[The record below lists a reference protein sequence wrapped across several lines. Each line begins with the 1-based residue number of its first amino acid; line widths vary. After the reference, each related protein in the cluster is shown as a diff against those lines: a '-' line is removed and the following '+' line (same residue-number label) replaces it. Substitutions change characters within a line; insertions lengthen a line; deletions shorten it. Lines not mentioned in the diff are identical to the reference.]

1 MKKGNVLSLISF
13 FGVWEVVGQ
22 WQLVDPLFL
31 PAPTVI
37 LAEAWKLTC
46 SGELFTHISVSLYR
60 AGMGYGLGAL
70 IGVGLGVIVGWSRR
84 LEEYVDPLIEMIRPI
99 SPIALLPL
107 MILWFGMGNSSKV
120 IIIFK
125 ASLFPILLN
134 TIAGVKGVDIK
145 LIQAAKTLG
154 ANQRQVFCK
163 IILPASLPMVLTGLR
178 ISTALA
184 MLAIVGVEM
193 LAAESGL
200 GYLLVEAERV
210 FDTPKM
216 FVGLLV
222 LGILGYL
229 WDRLVR
235 FAQNRILLWH
245 RQTTLEG
252 EI

>member
-1 MKKGNVLSLISF
+1 MKKGNILSPFAFL
-13 FGVWEVVGQ
+13 GVWELIGQ

-31 PAPTVI
+31 PAPSAI

-60 AGMGYGLGAL
+60 VGMGYGLGAL
-70 IGVGLGVIVGWSRR
+70 IGVGLGILVGLSRR
-84 LEEYVDPLIEMIRPI
+84 LEEYIVPLIEMIRPI
-99 SPIALLPL
+99 SPLALLPL
-107 MILWFGMGNSSKV
+107 MILWFGMGNGSKV

-154 ANQRQVFCK
+154 ANQRQVFSK
-163 IILPASLPMVLTGLR
+163 VVLPASLPTILTGLR

-193 LAAESGL
+193 LAANSGL
-200 GYLLVEAERV
+200 GYLLVEAEHV

-222 LGILGYL
+222 LGMIGYL
-229 WDRLVR
+229 WDRLAR
-235 FAQNRILLWH
+235 LAQNRILVWH
-245 RQTTLEG
+245 KQTTLEG
-252 EI
+252 KI

>member
-1 MKKGNVLSLISF
+1 MKKGSILSLIAF
-13 FGVWEVVGQ
+13 FSIWEIIGQ
-22 WQLVDPLFL
+22 WELVDPLFL
-31 PAPTVI
+31 PAPTAI
-37 LAEAWKLTC
+37 LAEGWKLTL

-60 AGMGYGLGAL
+60 VGMGYGLGAL
-70 IGVGLGVIVGWSRR
+70 VGVGLGILVGWYKV

-99 SPIALLPL
+99 SPLALLPL
-107 MILWFGMGNSSKV
+107 MILWFGMGNGSKV

-154 ANQRQVFCK
+154 ANQRQVFSK
-163 IILPASLPMVLTGLR
+163 VVLPASLPTILTGLR

-200 GYLLVEAERV
+200 GFLLVEAENV

-229 WDRLVR
+229 WDRLARV
-235 FAQNRILLWH
+235 AQKRILVWH
-245 RQTTLEG
+245 KEVTLEG
-252 EI
+252 KV

>member
-1 MKKGNVLSLISF
+1 MKKGSILSLVGF
-13 FGVWEVVGQ
+13 FGTWEIIGQWEV
-22 WQLVDPLFL
+22 VDPLFL
-31 PAPTVI
+31 PAPTAI
-37 LAEAWKLTC
+37 LAEAWKLTL

-60 AGMGYGLGAL
+60 VGMGYGLGAL
-70 IGVGLGVIVGWSRR
+70 VGVGLGLLVGWYKGV
-84 LEEYVDPLIEMIRPI
+84 EEYVDPLIEMIRPI
-99 SPIALLPL
+99 SPLALLPL
-107 MILWFGMGNSSKV
+107 MILWFGMGNGSKV

-154 ANQRQVFCK
+154 ANQRQVFSK
-163 IILPASLPMVLTGLR
+163 VILPASLPTILTGLR

-200 GYLLVEAERV
+200 GFLLVEAEHV

-229 WDRLVR
+229 WDRLARV
-235 FAQNRILLWH
+235 AQKRILVWH
-245 RQTTLEG
+245 KEVTLEG
-252 EI
+252 KV

>member
-1 MKKGNVLSLISF
+1 MKRGNLLSPIAF
-13 FGVWEVVGQ
+13 FGLWELVGQ
-22 WQLVDPLFL
+22 MELVDPLFL
-31 PAPTVI
+31 PAPSAI

-46 SGELFTHISVSLYR
+46 SGELMIHIGTSMYR

-70 IGVGLGVIVGWSRR
+70 IGVGLGILVGWSKK
-84 LEEYVDPLIEMIRPI
+84 LEEYIDPLIEMIRPI
-99 SPIALLPL
+99 SPLALLPL
-107 MILWFGMGNSSKV
+107 MILWFGIGNSSKV

-145 LIQAAKTLG
+145 LIQAARTLG
-154 ANQRQVFCK
+154 ANPRQVFYRVV
-163 IILPASLPMVLTGLR
+163 LPASLPTILTGLR

-216 FVGLLV
+216 FVGLLS
-222 LGILGYL
+222 LGALGYF

-235 FAQNRILLWH
+235 LVQNRMLLWH
-245 RQTTLEG
+245 KQTTLEG
-252 EI
+252 RI